1 MQTYTYD
8 DLTND
13 IARLTPE
20 QRQQPVCCLEPYD
33 QPAYL
38 AVVSLAVAAEKVK
51 NDGAVLL
58 EEGSVYL
65 QS

>member
-8 DLTND
+8 DLAND

-20 QRQQPVCCLEPYD
+20 QRQQPVRCLEPYD
-33 QPAYL
+33 DSACL
-38 AVVSLAVAAEKVK
+38 AVVSLAVATAQME
-51 NDGAVLL
+51 NDDAVLL